1 VPGIYNNVLTV
12 LKFIQGDKEVEM
24 ELPIS
29 PLCDRKNTMISES
42 QIGMVIF
49 LSHLRIREFTFSEVF
64 FKKLK
69 LNYYL
74 KQAIS
79 TINVC
84 LILVILMFVHRY
96 NVIIRVIVTGVLDVT
111 IKLCGRPPQY
121 APAPAS

>member
-1 VPGIYNNVLTV
+1 MPGIYNNVLTV

-64 FKKLK
+64 FKTKTKLLFETGYFDNK
-69 LNYYL
+69 R
-74 KQAIS
+74 
-79 TINVC
+79 
-84 LILVILMFVHRY
+84 MFNLSHF
-96 NVIIRVIVTGVLDVT
+96 DVRT
-111 IKLCGRPPQY
+111 
-121 APAPAS
+121 